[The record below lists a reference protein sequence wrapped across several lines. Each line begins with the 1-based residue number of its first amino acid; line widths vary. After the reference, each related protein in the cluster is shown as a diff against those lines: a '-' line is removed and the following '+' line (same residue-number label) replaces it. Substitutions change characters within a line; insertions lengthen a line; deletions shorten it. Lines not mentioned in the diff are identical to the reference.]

1 MSRRPFRSGVDAAS
15 ASLSTKATESTQWRK
30 YRNPKSSHG
39 YAAEDA
45 NALYD
50 RLHGRKVVKTG
61 ESNAPDGPDR
71 IVDGV
76 RIQTKFCKDAA
87 STIHTSFN
95 KHTGMYRYNG
105 QVLEVPKD
113 QYEEAVKLMAQK
125 ISEGKVEGVTNPAQA
140 SKMVKASPYTYKQ
153 SVRITKAGNLDSI
166 KFDVMNQ
173 AGASLKS
180 GAISTV
186 TSFVDAKMRGESTVT
201 ALKSSAKQ
209 GACTAGKTMVTGVAT
224 QQILRTGAG
233 RTVSAAAQKGIG
245 KAIDA
250 TMKTQA
256 GRKVIEKTAS
266 AIGGKAVSGAA
277 AKQVLS
283 RAGSTN
289 VVTAAAVSFVVSAVP
304 DTVRLCRNK
313 ISGKEYAIR
322 TASNG
327 AGLAGGT
334 GGAWVGS
341 AIGTAICPGI
351 GTAVGGFIGSMVGGI
366 GGSSLVSR
374 LCRR

>member
-61 ESNAPDGPDR
+61 ESNDPDGPDR

-125 ISEGKVEGVTNPAQA
+125 ISEGKVEGVTDPAQA

-289 VVTAAAVSFVVSAVP
+289 VVTAAVSFVVSAVP
-304 DTVRLCRNK
+304 DTVRLCTRK
-313 ISGKEYAIR
+313 ISGKEYAIP

-334 GGAWVGS
+334 GGAWAGA

-366 GGSSLVSR
+366 GGSALVCK

>member
-61 ESNAPDGPDR
+61 ESNDPDGPDR

-125 ISEGKVEGVTNPAQA
+125 ISEGKVEGVTDPAQA
-140 SKMVKASPYTYKQ
+140 SKMVKESPYTYKQ

-289 VVTAAAVSFVVSAVP
+289 VVTAAISFVVSAVP
-304 DTVRLCRNK
+304 DTVRLCTRK

-334 GGAWVGS
+334 GGAWAGA

-366 GGSSLVSR
+366 GGSTLVSK

>member
-61 ESNAPDGPDR
+61 ESNDPDGPDR

-125 ISEGKVEGVTNPAQA
+125 ISEGKVEGVTDPAQA

-186 TSFVDAKMRGESTVT
+186 TSFVDAKMRGESTAT

-209 GACTAGKTMVTGVAT
+209 GACTAGKAMVTGVAT

-266 AIGGKAVSGAA
+266 AIGRKAVTGAA

-289 VVTAAAVSFVVSAVP
+289 VITAAVSFVVSAVP

-313 ISGKEYAIR
+313 ISGKEYLIR

-334 GGAWVGS
+334 GGAWAGA

-351 GTAVGGFIGSMVGGI
+351 GTAVGGFIGSMAGGI
-366 GGSSLVSR
+366 GGSTLVSK

>member
-1 MSRRPFRSGVDAAS
+1 MNRRSFKSGVDAAS
-15 ASLSTKATESTQWRK
+15 ASISTKATESTQWRN
-30 YRNPKSSHG
+30 YRNPKTGHG

-50 RLHGRKVVKTG
+50 RLHGRKVFKTG
-61 ESNAPDGPDR
+61 ATNESDGPDR

-125 ISEGKVEGVTNPAQA
+125 IREGKVEGVTDPAQA

-153 SVRITKAGNLDSI
+153 SVRIAKAGNIDSI

-186 TSFVDAKMRGESTVT
+186 TSFVVAKMRGESTAT

-209 GACTAGKTMVTGVAT
+209 GVCTAGKTMVTGVAT

-250 TMKTQA
+250 TMKTEF

-266 AIGGKAVSGAA
+266 AIGRKAVTGAA

-289 VVTAAAVSFVVSAVP
+289 VITAAVSFVVSAVP

-313 ISGKEYAIR
+313 ISGKEYLIR

-334 GGAWVGS
+334 GGAWAGA

-351 GTAVGGFIGSMVGGI
+351 GTAVGGFVGSMVGGI

>member
-61 ESNAPDGPDR
+61 ESNDPDGPDR

-125 ISEGKVEGVTNPAQA
+125 ISEGKVEGVTDPAQA

-153 SVRITKAGNLDSI
+153 SVRIAKAGNIDSI

-186 TSFVDAKMRGESTVT
+186 TSFVDAKMRGESTAT

-224 QQILRTGAG
+224 QQILRTEVG

-250 TMKTQA
+250 TMKTEF

-266 AIGGKAVSGAA
+266 AIGRKAVAGSA

-289 VVTAAAVSFVVSAVP
+289 VITAAVSFVVSSVP

-351 GTAVGGFIGSMVGGI
+351 GTAVGGFIGSMAGGI
-366 GGSSLVSR
+366 GGSTLVSK

>member
-125 ISEGKVEGVTNPAQA
+125 ISEGKVEGVTDPAQA

-153 SVRITKAGNLDSI
+153 SVRIAKAGNIDSI

>member
-125 ISEGKVEGVTNPAQA
+125 ISEGKVEGVTDPAQA

-256 GRKVIEKTAS
+256 GRKVIEKTAF

-289 VVTAAAVSFVVSAVP
+289 VVTAAVSFVVSAVP
-304 DTVRLCRNK
+304 DTVRLCTRK

-334 GGAWVGS
+334 GGAWAGA

-366 GGSSLVSR
+366 GGSTLVSK

>member
-50 RLHGRKVVKTG
+50 RLHGRKVFKTG
-61 ESNAPDGPDR
+61 ATNESDGPDR

-76 RIQTKFCKDAA
+76 RVQTKFCKDAA
-87 STIHTSFN
+87 STIRTSFN

-125 ISEGKVEGVTNPAQA
+125 ISEGKVEGVTDPAQA

-153 SVRITKAGNLDSI
+153 SVSIAKAGNLDSI

-186 TSFVDAKMRGESTVT
+186 TSFVDAKMRGESTAT

-224 QQILRTGAG
+224 QQILRTEVG

-289 VVTAAAVSFVVSAVP
+289 VITAAVSFVVSAVP

>member
-50 RLHGRKVVKTG
+50 RLHGRKVFKTG
-61 ESNAPDGPDR
+61 ATNESDGPDR

-76 RIQTKFCKDAA
+76 RVQTKFCKDAA

-125 ISEGKVEGVTNPAQA
+125 ISEGKVEGVTDPAQA

>member
-125 ISEGKVEGVTNPAQA
+125 ISEGKVEGVTDPAQA

-153 SVRITKAGNLDSI
+153 SVRIAKAGNIDSI

-250 TMKTQA
+250 TMKTEV

-266 AIGGKAVSGAA
+266 AIGRKAVAGAA

-289 VVTAAAVSFVVSAVP
+289 VITAAVSFVVSAVP

-334 GGAWVGS
+334 GGAWIGS

-351 GTAVGGFIGSMVGGI
+351 GTAVGGFVGSMVGGI
-366 GGSSLVSR
+366 GGSNLVSR

>member
-45 NALYD
+45 NALCD

-125 ISEGKVEGVTNPAQA
+125 ISEGKVEGVTDPAQA

-153 SVRITKAGNLDSI
+153 SVRIAKAGNIDSI

-289 VVTAAAVSFVVSAVP
+289 VVTAAVSFVVSAVP
-304 DTVRLCRNK
+304 DTVRLCTRK

-334 GGAWVGS
+334 GGAWAGA
-341 AIGTAICPGI
+341 AIGTAVCPGI

-366 GGSSLVSR
+366 GGSTLVSK

>member
-1 MSRRPFRSGVDAAS
+1 MKKRHTKSGVDAAA
-15 ASLSTKATESTQWRK
+15 ASLSTKATESTQWRN
-30 YRNPKSSHG
+30 YRNPKTGHG

-50 RLHGRKVVKTG
+50 RLHGRKVFKTG
-61 ESNAPDGPDR
+61 ATNESDGPDR

-76 RIQTKFCKDAA
+76 RVQTKFCKDAT
-87 STIHTSFN
+87 STIRTSFN

-113 QYEEAVKLMAQK
+113 QYEEAVKLMSQK
-125 ISEGKVEGVTNPAQA
+125 IREGKVEGVTDPAQA

-153 SVRITKAGNLDSI
+153 SVRIAKAGNIDSI

-186 TSFVDAKMRGESTVT
+186 TSFVDAKMRGESTAT

-289 VVTAAAVSFVVSAVP
+289 VITAAVSFVVSAVP

>member
-1 MSRRPFRSGVDAAS
+1 MSRKSFRAGVDAAS
-15 ASLSTKATESTQWRK
+15 ASISTKATESTQWRN
-30 YRNPKSSHG
+30 YRNARTGHG

-50 RLHGRKVVKTG
+50 RLHGRKVFKTG
-61 ESNAPDGPDR
+61 ATNESDGPDR

-125 ISEGKVEGVTNPAQA
+125 IREGKVEGVTDPAQA

-153 SVRITKAGNLDSI
+153 SVRIAKAGNIDSI

-250 TMKTQA
+250 TMKTEF

-266 AIGGKAVSGAA
+266 AIGRKAVTGAA

-289 VVTAAAVSFVVSAVP
+289 VITAAVSFVVSAVP

-313 ISGKEYAIR
+313 ISGKEYLIR

-334 GGAWVGS
+334 GGAWAGA

-351 GTAVGGFIGSMVGGI
+351 GTAVGGFVGSMVGGI

>member
-125 ISEGKVEGVTNPAQA
+125 ISEGKVEGVTDPAQA

-153 SVRITKAGNLDSI
+153 SVRIAKAGNIDSI

-289 VVTAAAVSFVVSAVP
+289 VVTAAVSFVVSAVP
-304 DTVRLCRNK
+304 DTVRLCTRK

-334 GGAWVGS
+334 GGAWAGA
-341 AIGTAICPGI
+341 AIGTAVCPGI

-366 GGSSLVSR
+366 GGSTLVSK

>member
-1 MSRRPFRSGVDAAS
+1 MKNRYTRSGVDAAA

-125 ISEGKVEGVTNPAQA
+125 IREGKVEGVTDPAQA

-153 SVRITKAGNLDSI
+153 SVRIAKAGNIDSI

-186 TSFVDAKMRGESTVT
+186 TSFVDAKMRGESTAT

-209 GACTAGKTMVTGVAT
+209 GACTAGKAMVTGVAT

-266 AIGGKAVSGAA
+266 AIGGKAVTGAA

-289 VVTAAAVSFVVSAVP
+289 VVTAAVSFVVSAVP
-304 DTVRLCRNK
+304 DTVRLCTHK

-351 GTAVGGFIGSMVGGI
+351 GTAVGGFIGSMAGGI
-366 GGSSLVSR
+366 GGSTLVSK

>member
-1 MSRRPFRSGVDAAS
+1 MRRRPFRSGVDAAS

-125 ISEGKVEGVTNPAQA
+125 ISEGKVEGVTDPAQA

-153 SVRITKAGNLDSI
+153 SVSITKAGNLDSI

-289 VVTAAAVSFVVSAVP
+289 VVTAAISFVVSAVP
-304 DTVRLCRNK
+304 DTVRLCTRK

-334 GGAWVGS
+334 GGAWAGA

-366 GGSSLVSR
+366 GGSTLVSK

>member
-125 ISEGKVEGVTNPAQA
+125 ISEGKVEGVTDPAQA

-153 SVRITKAGNLDSI
+153 SVSITKAGNLDSI

-186 TSFVDAKMRGESTVT
+186 TSFVVAKMRGESTAT

-209 GACTAGKTMVTGVAT
+209 GVCTAGKTMVTGVAT

-250 TMKTQA
+250 TMKTEF

-266 AIGGKAVSGAA
+266 AIGRKAVTGAA

-289 VVTAAAVSFVVSAVP
+289 VITAAVSFVVSAVP

-313 ISGKEYAIR
+313 ISGKEYLIR

-334 GGAWVGS
+334 GGAWAGA

-351 GTAVGGFIGSMVGGI
+351 GTAVGGFVGSMVGGI
-366 GGSSLVSR
+366 GGSSLASR

>member
-50 RLHGRKVVKTG
+50 RLHGRKVFKTG
-61 ESNAPDGPDR
+61 ATNESDGPDR

-76 RIQTKFCKDAA
+76 RVQTKFCKDAA
-87 STIHTSFN
+87 STIRTSFN

-113 QYEEAVKLMAQK
+113 QYEEAVKLMSQK
-125 ISEGKVEGVTNPAQA
+125 ISEGKVEGVTDPAQA

-153 SVRITKAGNLDSI
+153 SVRIAKAGNIDSI

-186 TSFVDAKMRGESTVT
+186 TSFVDAKMRGESTAT

-224 QQILRTGAG
+224 QQILRTEVG

-289 VVTAAAVSFVVSAVP
+289 VITAAVSFVVSAVP

>member
-1 MSRRPFRSGVDAAS
+1 MKDRYTRSGVDAAA
-15 ASLSTKATESTQWRK
+15 ASLSTKATESTQWRN
-30 YRNPKSSHG
+30 YRNPKTGHG

-50 RLHGRKVVKTG
+50 RLHGRKVFKTG
-61 ESNAPDGPDR
+61 ATNESDGPDR

-76 RIQTKFCKDAA
+76 CIQTKFCKDAA

-125 ISEGKVEGVTNPAQA
+125 IREGKVEGVTDPAQA
-140 SKMVKASPYTYKQ
+140 SKMVKAAPYTYEQ
-153 SVRITKAGNLDSI
+153 SVRMTKAGNLDSI
-166 KFDVMNQ
+166 KYDVMNQ

-180 GAISTV
+180 GGISAV
-186 TSFVDAKMRGESTVT
+186 TAFVDAKMRGASTAT

-209 GACTAGKTMVTGVAT
+209 GARTAGKTMVTGVAT

-250 TMKTQA
+250 TMKTEV

-266 AIGGKAVSGAA
+266 AIGRKAVAGSA

-289 VVTAAAVSFVVSAVP
+289 VITAAVSFVVSAVP

-313 ISGKEYAIR
+313 ISGKEYLTR

-334 GGAWVGS
+334 GGAWAGA

-351 GTAVGGFIGSMVGGI
+351 GTAVGGFVGSMVGGI

>member
-1 MSRRPFRSGVDAAS
+1 MSRRPLRSGVDAAS

-30 YRNPKSSHG
+30 YRNPKSRHG

-61 ESNAPDGPDR
+61 ESNDPDGPDR

-125 ISEGKVEGVTNPAQA
+125 IREGKVEGVTDPAQA

-153 SVRITKAGNLDSI
+153 SVRIAKAGNIDSI

-180 GAISTV
+180 GAISSV
-186 TSFVDAKMRGESTVT
+186 TSFVDAKMRGESTAT

-209 GACTAGKTMVTGVAT
+209 GACTAGKAMVTGVAT

-289 VVTAAAVSFVVSAVP
+289 VVTAAVSFVVSAVP
-304 DTVRLCRNK
+304 DTVRLCTRK

-334 GGAWVGS
+334 GGAWAGA

-366 GGSSLVSR
+366 GGSTLVSK

>member
-125 ISEGKVEGVTNPAQA
+125 ISEGKVEGVTDPAQA

>member
-1 MSRRPFRSGVDAAS
+1 M
-15 ASLSTKATESTQWRK
+15 
-30 YRNPKSSHG
+30 
-39 YAAEDA
+39 
-45 NALYD
+45 
-50 RLHGRKVVKTG
+50 
-61 ESNAPDGPDR
+61 
-71 IVDGV
+71 
-76 RIQTKFCKDAA
+76 
-87 STIHTSFN
+87 
-95 KHTGMYRYNG
+95 
-105 QVLEVPKD
+105 LEVPKD

-125 ISEGKVEGVTNPAQA
+125 ISEGKVEGVTDPAQA

-209 GACTAGKTMVTGVAT
+209 GACTAGTTMVTGVAT

-289 VVTAAAVSFVVSAVP
+289 VITAAVSFVVSAVP

-366 GGSSLVSR
+366 GGSSLVSK

>member
-125 ISEGKVEGVTNPAQA
+125 ISEGKVEGVTDPAQA

-224 QQILRTGAG
+224 QQILSTGAG

-256 GRKVIEKTAS
+256 GRKVIEKTAF

-289 VVTAAAVSFVVSAVP
+289 VVTAAVSFVVSAVP
-304 DTVRLCRNK
+304 DTVRLCTRK

-334 GGAWVGS
+334 GGAWAGA

-366 GGSSLVSR
+366 GGSTLVSK

>member
-125 ISEGKVEGVTNPAQA
+125 ISEGKVEGVTDPAQA

-180 GAISTV
+180 GAIYTV

>member
-125 ISEGKVEGVTNPAQA
+125 ISEGKVEGVTDPAQA

-289 VVTAAAVSFVVSAVP
+289 VVTAAVSFVVSAVP
-304 DTVRLCRNK
+304 DTVRLCTRR

-334 GGAWVGS
+334 GGAWAGA

-366 GGSSLVSR
+366 GGSTLVSK

>member
-1 MSRRPFRSGVDAAS
+1 MKKRHTKSGVDAAA
-15 ASLSTKATESTQWRK
+15 ASLSTKATESTQWRN
-30 YRNPKSSHG
+30 YRNPKTGHG

-50 RLHGRKVVKTG
+50 RLHGRKVFKTG
-61 ESNAPDGPDR
+61 ATNESDGPDR

-76 RIQTKFCKDAA
+76 RVQTKFCKDAA
-87 STIHTSFN
+87 STIRTSFN

-113 QYEEAVKLMAQK
+113 QYEEAVKLMSQK
-125 ISEGKVEGVTNPAQA
+125 IREGKVEGVTDPAQA

-153 SVRITKAGNLDSI
+153 SVRIAKAGNIDSI

-186 TSFVDAKMRGESTVT
+186 TSFVDAKMRGESTAT

-224 QQILRTGAG
+224 QQILRTEVG

-250 TMKTQA
+250 TMKTEV

-266 AIGGKAVSGAA
+266 AIGRKAVAGAA

-289 VVTAAAVSFVVSAVP
+289 VITAAVSFVVSAVP

-351 GTAVGGFIGSMVGGI
+351 GTAVGGFVGSMVGGI

>member
-1 MSRRPFRSGVDAAS
+1 MSRRSFRSGVDAAS

-125 ISEGKVEGVTNPAQA
+125 ISEGKVEGVTDPAQA

-289 VVTAAAVSFVVSAVP
+289 VVTAAVSFVVSAVP
-304 DTVRLCRNK
+304 DTVRLCTRK

-334 GGAWVGS
+334 GGAWAGA

-366 GGSSLVSR
+366 GGSTLVSK

>member
-1 MSRRPFRSGVDAAS
+1 MRRRPFRSGVDAAS

-39 YAAEDA
+39 YVAEDA

-61 ESNAPDGPDR
+61 ESNDPDGPDR

-125 ISEGKVEGVTNPAQA
+125 ISEGKVEGVTDPAQA

-153 SVRITKAGNLDSI
+153 SVRIAKAGNLDSI

-289 VVTAAAVSFVVSAVP
+289 VVTAAISFVVSAVP
-304 DTVRLCRNK
+304 DTVRLCTRK

-334 GGAWVGS
+334 GGAWAGA

-366 GGSSLVSR
+366 GGSTLVSK

>member
-125 ISEGKVEGVTNPAQA
+125 ISEGKVEGVTDPAQA

-153 SVRITKAGNLDSI
+153 SVRIAKAGNIDSI

-289 VVTAAAVSFVVSAVP
+289 VVTAAISFVVSAVP
-304 DTVRLCRNK
+304 DTVRLCTHK

-334 GGAWVGS
+334 GGAWAGA

-366 GGSSLVSR
+366 GGSTLVSK

>member
-125 ISEGKVEGVTNPAQA
+125 IREGKVEGVTDPAQA

-153 SVRITKAGNLDSI
+153 SVRIAKAGNIDSI

-277 AKQVLS
+277 AKQVEATEKGPHNL
-283 RAGSTN
+283 R
-289 VVTAAAVSFVVSAVP
+289 
-304 DTVRLCRNK
+304 
-313 ISGKEYAIR
+313 I
-322 TASNG
+322 
-327 AGLAGGT
+327 
-334 GGAWVGS
+334 
-341 AIGTAICPGI
+341 
-351 GTAVGGFIGSMVGGI
+351 
-366 GGSSLVSR
+366 
-374 LCRR
+374 

>member
-1 MSRRPFRSGVDAAS
+1 MNRRSFKSGVDAAS
-15 ASLSTKATESTQWRK
+15 ASISTKATESTQWRN
-30 YRNPKSSHG
+30 YRNPKTGHG

-50 RLHGRKVVKTG
+50 RLHGRKVFKTG
-61 ESNAPDGPDR
+61 ATNESDGPDR

-87 STIHTSFN
+87 STIRTSFN

-113 QYEEAVKLMAQK
+113 QYEEAVKLMSQK
-125 ISEGKVEGVTNPAQA
+125 IREGKVEGVTDPAQA

-153 SVRITKAGNLDSI
+153 SVRIAKAGNIDSI

-186 TSFVDAKMRGESTVT
+186 TSFVDAKMRGESTAT

-224 QQILRTGAG
+224 QQILRTEVG

-289 VVTAAAVSFVVSAVP
+289 VITAAVSFVVSAVP

>member
-125 ISEGKVEGVTNPAQA
+125 IREGKVEGVTDPAQA

-153 SVRITKAGNLDSI
+153 SGNIDSI

-186 TSFVDAKMRGESTVT
+186 TSFVDAKMRGESTAT

-224 QQILRTGAG
+224 QQILRTEVG

-289 VVTAAAVSFVVSAVP
+289 VITAAVSFVVSAVP

>member
-1 MSRRPFRSGVDAAS
+1 MKNRYTRSGVDAAA
-15 ASLSTKATESTQWRK
+15 ASLSTKATESTQWRN
-30 YRNPKSSHG
+30 YRNPKTGHG

-50 RLHGRKVVKTG
+50 RLHGRTVFKTG
-61 ESNAPDGPDR
+61 ATNESDGPDR

-113 QYEEAVKLMAQK
+113 QYEEAVKLMSQK
-125 ISEGKVEGVTNPAQA
+125 IREGKVEGVTDPAQA

-153 SVRITKAGNLDSI
+153 SVRIAKAGNIDSI

-250 TMKTQA
+250 TMKTEV

-266 AIGGKAVSGAA
+266 AIGRKAVAGAA

-289 VVTAAAVSFVVSAVP
+289 VITAAVSFVVSAVP

-334 GGAWVGS
+334 GGAWIGS

-351 GTAVGGFIGSMVGGI
+351 GTAVGGFVGSMVGGI
-366 GGSSLVSR
+366 GGSNLVSR

>member
-50 RLHGRKVVKTG
+50 RLHGHKVVKTG
-61 ESNAPDGPDR
+61 ESNDPDGPDR

-125 ISEGKVEGVTNPAQA
+125 ISEGKVEGVTDPAQA

-289 VVTAAAVSFVVSAVP
+289 VVTAAVSFVVSAVP
-304 DTVRLCRNK
+304 DTVRLCTRK

-334 GGAWVGS
+334 GGAWAGA

-351 GTAVGGFIGSMVGGI
+351 GTAVGGFIGSMVDGI
-366 GGSSLVSR
+366 GGSTLVSK

>member
-39 YAAEDA
+39 YVAEDA

-61 ESNAPDGPDR
+61 ESNDPDGPDR

-125 ISEGKVEGVTNPAQA
+125 ISEGKVEGVTDPAQA

-153 SVRITKAGNLDSI
+153 SVRIAKAGNLDSI

>member
-1 MSRRPFRSGVDAAS
+1 MKKRHTKSGVDAAA
-15 ASLSTKATESTQWRK
+15 ASLSTKATESTQWRN
-30 YRNPKSSHG
+30 YRNPKTGHG

-50 RLHGRKVVKTG
+50 RLHGRKVFKTG
-61 ESNAPDGPDR
+61 ATNESDGPDR

-76 RIQTKFCKDAA
+76 RVQTKFCKDAA
-87 STIHTSFN
+87 STIRTSFN

-113 QYEEAVKLMAQK
+113 QYEEAVKLMSQK
-125 ISEGKVEGVTNPAQA
+125 IREGKVEGVTDPAQA

-153 SVRITKAGNLDSI
+153 SVRIAKAGNIDSI

-186 TSFVDAKMRGESTVT
+186 TSFVDAKMRGESTAT

-250 TMKTQA
+250 TMKTEV

-266 AIGGKAVSGAA
+266 AIGRKAVAGAA

-289 VVTAAAVSFVVSAVP
+289 VITAAVSFVVSAVP

-351 GTAVGGFIGSMVGGI
+351 GTAVGGFVGSMVGGI

>member
-1 MSRRPFRSGVDAAS
+1 MRG
-15 ASLSTKATESTQWRK
+15 
-30 YRNPKSSHG
+30 
-39 YAAEDA
+39 
-45 NALYD
+45 
-50 RLHGRKVVKTG
+50 
-61 ESNAPDGPDR
+61 
-71 IVDGV
+71 
-76 RIQTKFCKDAA
+76 A
-87 STIHTSFN
+87 ST
-95 KHTGMYRYNG
+95 
-105 QVLEVPKD
+105 
-113 QYEEAVKLMAQK
+113 A
-125 ISEGKVEGVTNPAQA
+125 
-140 SKMVKASPYTYKQ
+140 
-153 SVRITKAGNLDSI
+153 
-166 KFDVMNQ
+166 
-173 AGASLKS
+173 
-180 GAISTV
+180 
-186 TSFVDAKMRGESTVT
+186 T

-209 GACTAGKTMVTGVAT
+209 GARTAGKTMVTGVAT

-266 AIGGKAVSGAA
+266 AIGRKAVTGAA

-289 VVTAAAVSFVVSAVP
+289 VITAAVSFVVSAVP

-351 GTAVGGFIGSMVGGI
+351 GTAVGGFVGSMVGGI

>member
-1 MSRRPFRSGVDAAS
+1 MKKIDTRSGVDAAA
-15 ASLSTKATESTQWRK
+15 ASFSTKATESTQWRN
-30 YRNPKSSHG
+30 YRNARTGHG

-50 RLHGRKVVKTG
+50 RLHGRKVFKTG
-61 ESNAPDGPDR
+61 ATNESDGPDR

-125 ISEGKVEGVTNPAQA
+125 IREGKVEGVTDPAQA

-186 TSFVDAKMRGESTVT
+186 TSFVDAKMRGESTAT

-224 QQILRTGAG
+224 QQILRTGSG

-289 VVTAAAVSFVVSAVP
+289 VVTAAVSFVVSAVP
-304 DTVRLCRNK
+304 DTVRLCTRK

-334 GGAWVGS
+334 GGAWAGA

-366 GGSSLVSR
+366 GGSTLVSK

>member
-1 MSRRPFRSGVDAAS
+1 MQHRNSRSGVDAAAAVLS
-15 ASLSTKATESTQWRK
+15 AKATGSTQWRN
-30 YRNPKSSHG
+30 YRNARTGHG

-45 NALYD
+45 NALFD
-50 RLHGRKVVKTG
+50 RLHGRKVFKTG
-61 ESNAPDGPDR
+61 ATNESDGPDR

-76 RIQTKFCKDAA
+76 RVQTKFCKDAA

-95 KHTGMYRYNG
+95 KHTGMYRYSG

-113 QYEEAVKLMAQK
+113 QYEAAVKLMAQK
-125 ISEGKVEGVTNPAQA
+125 IREGKVEGVTDPAQA

-153 SVRITKAGNLDSI
+153 SVRIAKAGNIDSI

-186 TSFVDAKMRGESTVT
+186 TSFVDAKMRGESTAT

-209 GACTAGKTMVTGVAT
+209 GACTAGKAMVTGVAT

-266 AIGGKAVSGAA
+266 AIGGKAVTGAA

-289 VVTAAAVSFVVSAVP
+289 VVTAAVSFVVSAVP
-304 DTVRLCRNK
+304 DTVRLCTHK

-351 GTAVGGFIGSMVGGI
+351 GTAVGGFIGSMAGGI
-366 GGSSLVSR
+366 GGSTLVSK